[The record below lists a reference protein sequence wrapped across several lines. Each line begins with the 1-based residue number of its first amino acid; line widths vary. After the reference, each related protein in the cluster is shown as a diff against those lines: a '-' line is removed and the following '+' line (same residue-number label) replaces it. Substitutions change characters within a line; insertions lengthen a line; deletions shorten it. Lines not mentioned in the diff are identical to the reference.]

1 MAAPAE
7 SSTHWSKQP
16 LTLRIISAAV
26 LIPIV
31 VAAVYAGHPAWTL
44 LVILFGGVMAWEW
57 SKIASR
63 SDLVTRA
70 QGHFAVTVTVLFTVG
85 FLAALSFPTVWP
97 RVLHDNV
104 GYLWLAAAVV
114 FLAAIRPFDGVI
126 FRRHRPWPQFGSL
139 WFLVG
144 IFYVNVPC
152 IAIIALRAD
161 PQVGL
166 QQIFWIVALVIAADT
181 GAYIAGRSIGG
192 PKLAPRISPNKTWA
206 GLGGAVVSAAVVG
219 VITAVLMDHPSALT
233 LTVVSG
239 FLGIVAQAGDL
250 AESAFKRHF
259 GVKDASNIIPG
270 HGGALDR
277 VDGLI
282 AVAAAVA
289 GINTLIGSS
298 VLTWL

>member
-7 SSTHWSKQP
+7 PTPKRASS
-16 LTLRIISAAV
+16 LTLRTISAAV

-31 VAAVYAGHPAWTL
+31 AVAIYLGHPVWNL
-44 LVILFGGVMAWEW
+44 LVILFGGVMIWEW
-57 SKIASR
+57 CGIAARSR
-63 SDLVTRA
+63 IERAGWSITAPAVALVVVALAAFAFRDQLPPVLLPLSGGA
-70 QGHFAVTVTVLFTVG
+70 FVVVAAIAVTLG
-85 FLAALSFPTVWP
+85 AAPHF
-97 RVLHDNV
+97 RV
-104 GYLWLAAAVV
+104 A
-114 FLAAIRPFDGVI
+114 
-126 FRRHRPWPQFGSL
+126 SL
-139 WFLVG
+139 WFGLG
-144 IFYVNVPC
+144 MFYVLVPC
-152 IAIIALRAD
+152 LAIIALRAD
-161 PQVGL
+161 PTLGL

-206 GLGGAVVSAAVVG
+206 GLGGAVFSAAIVGAITALILGRPSVVPLTAVSAGLA
-219 VITAVLMDHPSALT
+219 
-233 LTVVSG
+233 
-239 FLGIVAQAGDL
+239 IVEQAGDL

-289 GINTLIGSS
+289 GLNAMIGSS

>member
-7 SSTHWSKQP
+7 PTTHWSKKP

-31 VAAVYAGHPAWTL
+31 VVAVYAGHPAWDL
-44 LVILFGGVMAWEW
+44 LVILFAGVMAWEW
-57 SKIASR
+57 ISIAVPSPQWR
-63 SDLVTRA
+63 VIAAAILV
-70 QGHFAVTVTVLFTVG
+70 
-85 FLAALSFPTVWP
+85 AA
-97 RVLHDNV
+97 N
-104 GYLWLAAAVV
+104 LWLFAFRGEMFNALGVLALLLFALIIPACRRAASW
-114 FLAAIRPFDGVI
+114 LALGFVYI
-126 FRRHRPWPQFGSL
+126 FF
-139 WFLVG
+139 
-144 IFYVNVPC
+144 PC
-152 IAIIALRAD
+152 AAIIALRAD
-161 PQVGL
+161 PTVGL
-166 QQIFWIVALVIAADT
+166 QQILWIVALVIFADT

-206 GLGGAVVSAAVVG
+206 GLGGAVVSAAIMG
-219 VITAVLMDHPSALT
+219 AITAFLMDLPAFWT

-239 FLGIVAQAGDL
+239 LLGIVAQIGDL

-289 GINTLIGSS
+289 GINYLIGSS

>member
-7 SSTHWSKQP
+7 PTTHWSKKP

-31 VAAVYAGHPAWTL
+31 VAAVYAGYPAWDL
-44 LVILFGGVMAWEW
+44 LVILFAGVMAWEW
-57 SKIASR
+57 ISIAVPSR
-63 SDLVTRA
+63 SRFWSIAPAFVLAVNL
-70 QGHFAVTVTVLFTVG
+70 GVFAFRRELPAVSLISIVVI
-85 FLAALSFPTVWP
+85 LAAGLTIPQIRRASF
-97 RVLHDNV
+97 
-104 GYLWLAAAVV
+104 WLGLGFAYV
-114 FLAAIRPFDGVI
+114 FF
-126 FRRHRPWPQFGSL
+126 
-139 WFLVG
+139 
-144 IFYVNVPC
+144 PC
-152 IAIIALRAD
+152 VAIIALRAD
-161 PQVGL
+161 PSVGL
-166 QQIFWIVALVIAADT
+166 QQIFWIVALVIFADT

-206 GLGGAVVSAAVVG
+206 GLGGAVVSAAIMG
-219 VITAVLMDHPSALT
+219 AITGFLMDRPSWALIA
-233 LTVVSG
+233 VSG
-239 FLGIVAQAGDL
+239 GLGIVAQIGDL

-289 GINTLIGSS
+289 GINYLIGSS

>member
-7 SSTHWSKQP
+7 PSTHWSKKP

-31 VAAVYAGHPAWTL
+31 VAAVYAGGLAWSG
-44 LVILFGGVMAWEW
+44 LVVLFGITMIAEW
-57 SKIASR
+57 CTISARHGETKKLYRGLPIYWS
-63 SDLVTRA
+63 SDTTLPMLVVA
-70 QGHFAVTVTVLFTVG
+70 LGLMLFAYHDLGWTYYLILLSIGAV
-85 FLAALSFPTVWP
+85 LSFAIALAVNRVAGVW
-97 RVLHDNV
+97 L
-104 GYLWLAAAVV
+104 
-114 FLAAIRPFDGVI
+114 FL
-126 FRRHRPWPQFGSL
+126 
-139 WFLVG
+139 G
-144 IFYVNVPC
+144 IFYVGIPC
-152 IAIIALRAD
+152 AAIIWLRAD
-161 PQVGL
+161 AAVGL

-192 PKLAPRISPNKTWA
+192 PKLAPRVSPNKTWA
-206 GLGGAVVSAAVVG
+206 GLFGAVVSAAIVG
-219 VITAVLMDHPSALT
+219 AITALLMDLPSVAT
-233 LTVVSG
+233 LTAVSAG
-239 FLGIVAQAGDL
+239 LAVIEQMGDL

-289 GINTLIGSS
+289 GINYLIGSS

>member
-7 SSTHWSKQP
+7 PQKKSPSS

-31 VAAVYAGHPAWTL
+31 VAAVYAGSPWWDW
-44 LVILFGGVMAWEW
+44 LVMLFAGVMAWEW
-57 SKIASR
+57 CRIAARSR
-63 SDLVTRA
+63 SGRSDANMVITAAAIVGVLAVL
-70 QGHFAVTVTVLFTVG
+70 AVTQQYAPAGWLTEIGPVGAAVLFALGVTL
-85 FLAALSFPTVWP
+85 LAVPLYA
-97 RVLHDNV
+97 R
-104 GYLWLAAAVV
+104 A
-114 FLAAIRPFDGVI
+114 
-126 FRRHRPWPQFGSL
+126 SL
-139 WFLVG
+139 WFGAG
-144 IFYVNVPC
+144 IVYVALPC
-152 IAIIALRAD
+152 AAIIALRAD
-161 PQVGL
+161 PDIGL
-166 QQIFWIVALVIAADT
+166 QQIFWIVALVIFADT

-206 GLGGAVVSAAVVG
+206 GLGGAVVSAGIAG
-219 VITAVLMDHPSALT
+219 AITALLMGSTLWTLVLL
-233 LTVVSG
+233 SG
-239 FLGIVAQAGDL
+239 GLAVIEQAGDL

-289 GINTLIGSS
+289 GINYLIGSS

>member
-7 SSTHWSKQP
+7 PQKKSPSS

-31 VAAVYAGHPAWTL
+31 VAAVYAGHPAWDL
-44 LVILFGGVMAWEW
+44 LVIVFGGVMAWEW
-57 SKIASR
+57 SNIVARGRIAEAPR
-63 SDLVTRA
+63 RWIAIGAMVLLVLALLFVMSFGAAFFTRDW
-70 QGHFAVTVTVLFTVG
+70 
-85 FLAALSFPTVWP
+85 S
-97 RVLHDNV
+97 
-104 GYLWLAAAVV
+104 
-114 FLAAIRPFDGVI
+114 
-126 FRRHRPWPQFGSL
+126 GSL
-139 WFLVG
+139 LTLTATYFAASVALYRRAWFWLILG
-144 IFYVNVPC
+144 YFYVVVPC
-152 IAIIALRAD
+152 IAIGALRAD
-161 PQVGL
+161 PAVGL

-219 VITAVLMDHPSALT
+219 VITAVLMDMPVAILA
-233 LTVVSG
+233 VVSG
-239 FLGIVAQAGDL
+239 LMGIVAQAGDL

-298 VLTWL
+298 VLIWL